1 MFQVSG
7 FRLQKFYFLLL
18 TSCFLLLSGCASTFM
33 TSGKIALQQQ
43 DYEKAVQDFKME
55 IEQNPNNTE
64 AYLWLGK
71 AYGADKSYIEAVDAF
86 NKAQELDSSVISKLK
101 KETYFSWAIYNNAG
115 IELMNQEKWEP
126 SRAAFES
133 AKEFLFVCKP
143 LQIDSLKDGRL
154 KIYNARGLP
163 EEIYCLEVKD
173 VTLFIWTYQE
183 KGYMFVE
190 DKKVGAF
197 DIDTTESRP
206 DAVPP
211 NAISLSEASST
222 YSNLGY
228 VYSKLE
234 NDEKAKECYAK
245 AIALDQKNPQSYFN
259 LAKYYIGR
267 LEYKDAISVLEKA
280 IEWDSLDADI
290 TYFLG
295 ISYFENK
302 ENDKAKEAF
311 KRTISLDPKKENA
324 YFNLGAILIKQKK
337 WSSAINIFEQLL
349 GITPDDKE
357 SLIFLAGALSEAKQ
371 YKRVIDICTQV
382 IDLVGGDKV
391 EEEGFSDKD
400 KRHLIDA
407 YIYRSGAYSRL
418 GEHKKS
424 KQDYKKVQELER
436 K

>member
-1 MFQVSG
+1 MQNAPINRDKMQSFLSFTV
-7 FRLQKFYFLLL
+7 YCLLL
-18 TSCFLLLSGCASTFM
+18 TAYCLLLTGCASTFM
-33 TSGKIALQQQ
+33 TSGKIAVQQQ
-43 DYEKAVQDFKME
+43 DYEKAIADFKKE
-55 IEQNPNNTE
+55 IETNPSNVD

-71 AYGADKSYIEAVDAF
+71 AYGADKSYIEAADAF
-86 NKAQELDSSVISKLK
+86 TKAQEIDSSVISKLEK
-101 KETYFSWAIYNNAG
+101 DAYFSWAIYNNAG
-115 IELMNQEKWEP
+115 IELMNQEKLDP

-133 AKEFLFVCKP
+133 ATAFLSACKP
-143 LQIDSLKDGRL
+143 
-154 KIYNARGLP
+154 
-163 EEIYCLEVKD
+163 EES
-173 VTLFIWTYQE
+173 
-183 KGYMFVE
+183 
-190 DKKVGAF
+190 A
-197 DIDTTESRP
+197 
-206 DAVPP
+206 
-211 NAISLSEASST
+211 ST
-222 YSNLGY
+222 YTSLGF
-228 VYSKLE
+228 VYSKLD
-234 NDEKAKECYAK
+234 NDEKAKECYEK
-245 AIALDQKNPQSYFN
+245 AITLDPKNPQSYLN

-267 LEYKDAISVLEKA
+267 SEYTDAISTLEKA
-280 IEWDSLDADI
+280 MEWDSLNADI

-337 WSSAINIFEQLL
+337 WSEAINIFEQLL

-391 EEEGFSDKD
+391 EGEGFSDKD
-400 KRHLIDA
+400 KRHLADA

-418 GEHKKS
+418 GQHKKS
-424 KQDYKKVQELER
+424 KQDYKKVQELE